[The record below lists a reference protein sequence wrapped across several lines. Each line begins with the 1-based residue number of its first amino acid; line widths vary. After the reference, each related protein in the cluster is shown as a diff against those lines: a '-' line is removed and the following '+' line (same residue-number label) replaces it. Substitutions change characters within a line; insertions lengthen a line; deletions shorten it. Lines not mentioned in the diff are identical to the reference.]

1 MKKLTLV
8 LALLCFAMAPAF
20 ATSITGNIGFT
31 GSVQVN
37 STLVTTASQVT
48 AWSGLCSNL
57 VSSNLVCV
65 QATDISGISAGD
77 AVTFYAPY
85 NYTTTAIAAFWSV
98 DGFVFDLGSGS
109 IGSTSATSVTLVGI
123 GTLTKSGLNGTT
135 YNWSMTLQDPNETL
149 GPPRFSFSASAAPT
163 PTPEPASLVLLSAG
177 LIGLGGLVRRRK

>member
-48 AWSGLCSNL
+48 AWSGLCKT
-57 VSSNLVCV
+57 LVCV
-65 QATDISGISAGD
+65 QATDISGITAGD

-85 NYTTTAIAAFWSV
+85 NYTTGAIAAFWSV
-98 DGFVFDLGSGS
+98 DDFVFDLGSGS
-109 IGSTSATSVTLVGI
+109 IGSTSATSITLVGI